1 MIPGPLRPRALARVI
16 NVGDRSAR
24 ARDLGGELRRRARE
38 LGASFI
44 AAEERPARA
53 IGLGVLPRPERPS
66 PRACRAV
73 KIDERPGARA
83 FGASG
88 DDEPSA
94 RDVENLE
101 FQKAAMCPRGRA
113 RPCCPATSGQLCSRA
128 SSPRPSLL

>member
-53 IGLGVLPRPERPS
+53 IGLGVLPRPERLA
-66 PRACRAV
+66 PRA
-73 KIDERPGARA
+73 
-83 FGASG
+83 
-88 DDEPSA
+88 
-94 RDVENLE
+94 
-101 FQKAAMCPRGRA
+101 
-113 RPCCPATSGQLCSRA
+113 
-128 SSPRPSLL
+128 